1 MSAEPPNAVPIALTP
16 RLARKVESDF
26 AGVDRPA
33 VIHALARVNLGS
45 WRSTEPPVG
54 RERVLAAI
62 LVLTRGDPVRLADSI
77 RIAERDWRDALVW
90 AELGQ
95 PDWPERLD
103 DLLGPA

>member
-1 MSAEPPNAVPIALTP
+1 VSAEPPAPLPIELTP
-16 RLARKVESDF
+16 RLTRKVEVDF
-26 AGVDRPA
+26 AEVDRPA
-33 VIHALARVNLGS
+33 VIHALERVNLGS
-45 WRSTEPPVG
+45 WLSTQPPVG

-62 LVLTRGDPVRLADSI
+62 LVLTRGELARIAESI
-77 RIAERDWRDALVW
+77 RIAERDWRDVLVW